1 MIVWTKDENT
11 SGKWNP
17 KVHSHTSA
25 HFTHTLTHT
34 HNTHTHTLTHTHNT
48 HSTHTHTYSH
58 AQYTHT
64 HSYSH
69 AQYTHTHTHS
79 YSHAQY
85 THTHTLTHTHN
96 THTHTH
102 TLTHT
107 HNTHTHTCMHAS
119 TVYSTFYTMLVCMV
133 ILVNYVCYADQVL
146 DTFSDVMWHASWSI
160 TGDILAVSG
169 GDNKVSI
176 HFLLM

>member
-1 MIVWTKDENT
+1 MKILVVN
-11 SGKWNP
+11 GIQRY
-17 KVHSHTSA
+17 
-25 HFTHTLTHT
+25 THT
-34 HNTHTHTLTHTHNT
+34 HLLTSHTLLLTRTIH
-48 HSTHTHTYSH
+48 
-58 AQYTHT
+58 THT

-85 THTHTLTHTHN
+85 THTHSHY

-102 TLTHT
+102 SYSHAQY
-107 HNTHTHTCMHAS
+107 THTHTCMHAS

>member
-1 MIVWTKDENT
+1 MQGPNSLHYSPTNVQNKQLIAHPSTHT
-11 SGKWNP
+11 ALA
-17 KVHSHTSA
+17 HTCSHT
-25 HFTHTLTHT
+25 HTHMLTHTLHT
-34 HNTHTHTLTHTHNT
+34 HI
-48 HSTHTHTYSH
+48 HS
-58 AQYTHT
+58 

-69 AQYTHTHTHS
+69 AQYTHTLLLTRTTHTHS